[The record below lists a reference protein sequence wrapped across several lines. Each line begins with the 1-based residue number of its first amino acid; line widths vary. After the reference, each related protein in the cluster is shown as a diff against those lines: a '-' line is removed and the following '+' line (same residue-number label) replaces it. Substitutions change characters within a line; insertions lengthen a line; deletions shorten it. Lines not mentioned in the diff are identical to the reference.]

1 MLAQPSPMS
10 AMSIPSLK
18 IPLYQSPSPAHLWQ
32 VKQTKTSGVRS
43 VQVSSNTAYPSPSP
57 IIPSP
62 SLAVHSPGK
71 TNLVDEEEQLYF
83 QKKKRL
89 INSAHTETSKKRIK
103 LDGKIATRNKM
114 TNSPPKLTGN
124 VEFKKKRLIN
134 ILPAETSK
142 KHISVDGRRATR
154 NRITISPPKLTGNV
168 EFKKNW
174 LFDSAHTETSKKSIR
189 LDGRIATRNKMTN
202 FAQILTGNV
211 EFKKNWLINNAH
223 MDTSK
228 KSTRLDGRIATR
240 NKITNLPPKLTG
252 NVEFKTKHATVVADR
267 GIMASGASKM
277 NLPYNSMTVVNDK
290 EVKMALGNRIK
301 IVVGDVAQEKVYSV
315 VQWLSSCFRD

>member
-124 VEFKKKRLIN
+124 VEFKK
-134 ILPAETSK
+134 
-142 KHISVDGRRATR
+142 
-154 NRITISPPKLTGNV
+154 
-168 EFKKNW
+168 
-174 LFDSAHTETSKKSIR
+174 
-189 LDGRIATRNKMTN
+189 
-202 FAQILTGNV
+202 
-211 EFKKNWLINNAH
+211 NWLINNAH

>member
-124 VEFKKKRLIN
+124 VEFKKKRRIN
-134 ILPAETSK
+134 NAGTSK
-142 KHISVDGRRATR
+142 KRIRVDGGIA
-154 NRITISPPKLTGNV
+154 TGN
-168 EFKKNW
+168 K
-174 LFDSAHTETSKKSIR
+174 
-189 LDGRIATRNKMTN
+189 
-202 FAQILTGNV
+202 QITD
-211 EFKKNWLINNAH
+211 FFPIKKNWLINNAH